1 MTQATLLSTLPMPDE
16 WFASVAE
23 ALPEVEIV
31 RHRPDDELAEG
42 VLERTTMLH
51 TAAWFPPAVTMP
63 ALRCVQL
70 DTSGVDHVQRTDL
83 WGTSIPIATIGG
95 IAPVP
100 MAEYAMMALL
110 ELSHRIPLIQQLRA
124 DREWPPPEVR
134 LRTLTPR
141 PIAGAQLS
149 IIGYGRIGREISR
162 LAQAFGM
169 SVTGVR
175 RSVAGGDSTATTAG
189 EQYDSGRM
197 SADLDTTEV
206 VGIDQLHDVLTRTDV
221 LVVVVPKTE
230 LTAGLLGARE
240 FDLLPPGA
248 LVINI
253 ARGGIVDESALLER
267 LRDGRI
273 GGAAIDVFDT
283 EPLPPQSPWWSEP
296 SVLVTPHVAGLAP
309 QYHAQTLEL
318 VIENLRRL
326 LDGRPLLNE
335 VDRVAGY

>member
-1 MTQATLLSTLPMPDE
+1 MTRATLLSTLPMPDD
-16 WFASVAE
+16 WFASVAD
-23 ALPEVEIV
+23 ALPDVEIV
-31 RHRPDDELAEG
+31 RHRPGDDLAEG

-51 TAAWFPPAVTMP
+51 TAAWFPAAATMP

-110 ELSHRIPLIQQLRA
+110 ELSHRIPLIQQLRS
-124 DREWPPPEVR
+124 DRAWPPPEER

-141 PIAGAQLS
+141 PIAGAHLS

-169 SVTGVR
+169 TVTGVR
-175 RSVAGGDSTATTAG
+175 RSTTSTTA
-189 EQYDSGRM
+189 EQYDSGRLA
-197 SADLDTTEV
+197 ADVDTTEV
-206 VGIDQLHDVLTRTDV
+206 VGIDQLHEVLRRTDA

-230 LTAGLLGARE
+230 LTAGLLSGPE
-240 FDLLPPGA
+240 LDLLPHGA

-253 ARGGIVDESALLER
+253 ARGGIVDEPALLER

-273 GGAAIDVFDT
+273 GGAALDVFDT
-283 EPLPPQSPWWSEP
+283 EPLPADAAWWSEP
-296 SVLVTPHVAGLAP
+296 GVLVTPHVAGLAP